1 MIMYYCNTQGDAV
14 SQYSELVD
22 SLLGG
27 HGASET
33 TPPNPDNVSVSSDDL
48 LVTMEGGVQTITL
61 NRPRKKN
68 AISIKVL

>member
-1 MIMYYCNTQGDAV
+1 MIMYYYFNTQGDAV

-22 SLLGG
+22 SLVG
-27 HGASET
+27 GASET

-61 NRPRKKN
+61 NRPAKKN